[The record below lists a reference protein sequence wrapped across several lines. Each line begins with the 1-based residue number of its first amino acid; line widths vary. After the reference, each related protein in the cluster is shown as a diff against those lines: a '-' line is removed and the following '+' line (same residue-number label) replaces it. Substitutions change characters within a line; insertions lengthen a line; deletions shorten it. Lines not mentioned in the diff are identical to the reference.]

1 MLYLLNNLP
10 RVAELFGQHLFL
22 TISSLA
28 LAILLGLP
36 IGILIFRIEPLRGP
50 VLAVLGVIYTIPS
63 LSLLVLLIPLT
74 GLSPATAL
82 VVRTIASGIIQR
94 AASIAFGL
102 MVRIRH
108 LLDLSSTLLEQDWG
122 QNVGTENKGVTDAR
136 QCEIFHLLGN
146 MTT

>member
-94 AASIAFGL
+94 AVTWIGQRYHA
-102 MVRIRH
+102 
-108 LLDLSSTLLEQDWG
+108 SSTTTPEQ
-122 QNVGTENKGVTDAR
+122 A
-136 QCEIFHLLGN
+136 
-146 MTT
+146 TTKSTRAAAIVAMGRISRGK

>member
-22 TISSLA
+22 TLSSLA
-28 LAILLGLP
+28 LAVLLGLP

-74 GLSPATAL
+74 GLSPATAVIVL
-82 VVRTIASGIIQR
+82 VA
-94 AASIAFGL
+94 
-102 MVRIRH
+102 
-108 LLDLSSTLLEQDWG
+108 LSLIHILEHG
-122 QNVGTENKGVTDAR
+122 RGSSR
-136 QCEIFHLLGN
+136 
-146 MTT
+146 